1 MIEKR
6 YCLTP
11 EEWAYAKAELVL
23 AEKLGLIENADI
35 EALEKRCAEKN
46 EENARL
52 EMEKKVFYGP
62 RRYSLPMYLQYELTR
77 FRLDFVQPTEN
88 IRKSGISPEITENQK
103 KAFYER
109 NKDLFGRYFGDIFSY
124 DTFCKYR
131 KPETFDDRLKP
142 NRIEPNKLFEE
153 INQNFSTQ
161 LLERNFKEEF
171 MVFYNLK

>member
-62 RRYSLPMYLQYELTR
+62 RRYSLPMYIQYELTR
-77 FRLDFVQPTEN
+77 VRLDFVLTTEN

-109 NKDLFGRYFGDIFSY
+109 NKDLFGRYFGDLFSY
-124 DTFCKYR
+124 EEVEQIIEKRLREEVY
-131 KPETFDDRLKP
+131 DRLVQ
-142 NRIEPNKLFEE
+142 E
-153 INQNFSTQ
+153 ILCRFDK
-161 LLERNFKEEF
+161 RK
-171 MVFYNLK
+171 

>member
-23 AEKLGLIENADI
+23 AEKLGLIENAGI
-35 EALEKRCAEKN
+35 EA
-46 EENARL
+46 
-52 EMEKKVFYGP
+52 
-62 RRYSLPMYLQYELTR
+62 MYLQYELTR

-109 NKDLFGRYFGDIFSY
+109 NKDLFGRYFGDLFSY
-124 DTFCKYR
+124 EEVEQIIEKRLREEVY
-131 KPETFDDRLKP
+131 DRLVQ
-142 NRIEPNKLFEE
+142 E
-153 INQNFSTQ
+153 ILCRFDK
-161 LLERNFKEEF
+161 RK
-171 MVFYNLK
+171 

>member
-1 MIEKR
+1 M
-6 YCLTP
+6 
-11 EEWAYAKAELVL
+11 AYAKAELVL

-109 NKDLFGRYFGDIFSY
+109 NKDLFGRYFGDLFSY
-124 DTFCKYR
+124 EEVEQIIEKRLREEVY
-131 KPETFDDRLKP
+131 DRLVQ
-142 NRIEPNKLFEE
+142 E
-153 INQNFSTQ
+153 ILCRFDK
-161 LLERNFKEEF
+161 RK
-171 MVFYNLK
+171 